1 MPASF
6 TLMTCALRPKTR
18 LTTKMAAIPMMTV
31 SQTHNGTFMHKPP
44 AIRDDVEHRRSLPP
58 AGLRPRAGGAGGF
71 QHGTRRADDT
81 AASGNTP
88 LHDATIIPQR
98 ADHRD
103 RRSGQTAPAAPSGT
117 LDHMTPAHSTLR
129 AVVVR

>member
-31 SQTHNGTFMHKPP
+31 SHTQNGTFMHKPP

-58 AGLRPRAGGAGGF
+58 AGRRPGTGGAGG
-71 QHGTRRADDT
+71 
-81 AASGNTP
+81 
-88 LHDATIIPQR
+88 
-98 ADHRD
+98 
-103 RRSGQTAPAAPSGT
+103 SGQGPAVLTTPPRMGILPSTCFQCPTTAGLADRHAPPAVA
-117 LDHMTPAHSTLR
+117 A
-129 AVVVR
+129 A